1 MDNQRPELELR
12 NLRNIMNI
20 SSQADESGTLF
31 KL

>member
-12 NLRNIMNI
+12 NLGNIMNI